1 MTRIGVGADFKLR
14 KEGMRPDRIPSFFLM
29 KNSPFGNVNCA
40 SGAELAP
47 LGEAQSIPPSRA
59 LQTRLEHFFHF
70 AVLGGHFRIQFVSA
84 FKATGTQHLGE
95 LA

>member
-1 MTRIGVGADFKLR
+1 MTRVDVARLLNYEKR
-14 KEGMRPDRIPSFFLM
+14 ECSQRRIPSFFLM
-29 KNSPFGNVNCA
+29 KSPLFENVNCA
-40 SGAELAP
+40 SRAELVP
-47 LGEAQSIPPSRA
+47 LGEAQSTPSSRA

-70 AVLGGHFRIQFVSA
+70 AVLGGHFRIQFVGA